1 MGMETI
7 RIEGSTRTTRTIPTF
22 LTGVLM
28 LKILRIRCMQL
39 RLAHKVTNFSPTVFR
54 IKGTIRD
61 NSNLQQVL
69 VMRLH
74 LEIMREIDDAEGS

>member
-7 RIEGSTRTTRTIPTF
+7 RIEGSTRTKGTVTTF

-28 LKILRIRCMQL
+28 LKILRIRYIQL
-39 RLAHKVTNFSPTVFR
+39 RQAHKVQNFSPTDFR

-61 NSNLQQVL
+61 NSKLQQVP

-74 LEIMREIDDAEGS
+74 LEIMR